1 MIAVRMTVK
10 EEPSDLINNIFSRP
24 KSLWVCSESRGF
36 CLLSTCG
43 MNFRPV
49 IGLLYELQDRS

>member
-1 MIAVRMTVK
+1 MTAK
-10 EEPSDLINNIFSRP
+10 EEPSDLINHIFSRP
-24 KSLWVCSESRGF
+24 KSLWICSESRGF

-43 MNFRPV
+43 MNFSPV